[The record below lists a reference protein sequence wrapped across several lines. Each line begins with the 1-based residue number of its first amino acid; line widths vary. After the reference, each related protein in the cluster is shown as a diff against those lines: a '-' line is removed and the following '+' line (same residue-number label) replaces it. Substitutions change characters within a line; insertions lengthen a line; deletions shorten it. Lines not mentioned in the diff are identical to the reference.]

1 MSIEEIAAFLEQK
14 KEELKKD
21 RSLEYLLEL
30 QSDLTIVKSELIKM
44 HELPLEEV
52 NSQFLKVAN
61 NLFALLVTIV
71 HTKKFHLLEE
81 ITANINSKPPAL
93 RKELENQ
100 LKDQLNEA
108 LEFQNFIEVLLLKNQ

>member
-52 NSQFLKVAN
+52 NSQFLKVTN

-93 RKELENQ
+93 RKKLENQ

-108 LEFQNFIEVLLLKNQ
+108 LEFQNFIEGLLLENQ